1 MHSVSGLGRS
11 SWRLTSPPFHRYNN
25 LLKSMGATTSKEPQP
40 GGSESRGGV
49 TLVNT
54 NNSTAESEV
63 DKYDATSTSKRLKA
77 TARGHPALS
86 SIVFR
91 VGMFGYVQ
99 IFYARYFCWS
109 LAQPQMPPDRRLP
122 TCVGRLLSTNGW
134 SRHLDSRGVSTY
146 MTPRARSD
154 TRLLRYALTD

>member
-1 MHSVSGLGRS
+1 
-11 SWRLTSPPFHRYNN
+11 
-25 LLKSMGATTSKEPQP
+25 MGATTSKEPQP

-91 VGMFGYVQ
+91 VGMFLVRADFLCP
-99 IFYARYFCWS
+99 IFLLVACATANASRSPPAYLRRQAAIDQRVVPTPG
-109 LAQPQMPPDRRLP
+109 LAW
-122 TCVGRLLSTNGW
+122 GF
-134 SRHLDSRGVSTY
+134 HLHDTPFVEVRTYEFVRRGVVCCDDARRV
-146 MTPRARSD
+146 MIDDARSVS
-154 TRLLRYALTD
+154 LL